1 MVKIRNI
8 NKLDTIK
15 TCRSKSTHIREGKMT
30 TLIMG
35 MNICQCYIN
44 KEIRIRETDITANKE
59 TTQKVNREFQ

>member
-1 MVKIRNI
+1 
-8 NKLDTIK
+8 
-15 TCRSKSTHIREGKMT
+15 
-30 TLIMG
+30 MG